1 MVVMETEEFQV
12 VLQAFLEGLLTLL
25 GKVLD
30 LAFSH
35 LEVVGLNQNQEIL
48 VEDPIPS
55 GLLDEGN
62 QASKE
67 DYPFHTETFP
77 FWSPSRGWYQQ
88 PQFYPWSSFGDLNSF
103 NFHSEIWQT
112 KLK

>member
-1 MVVMETEEFQV
+1 MVVLETEEFQV

-55 GLLDEGN
+55 GLLDEG
-62 QASKE
+62 
-67 DYPFHTETFP
+67 
-77 FWSPSRGWYQQ
+77 WYQQ
-88 PQFYPWSSFGDLNSF
+88 PQFYPWSSFGYLNSF

>member
-1 MVVMETEEFQV
+1 MIQQVVVLETEEFQV

-48 VEDPIPS
+48 VEDPIPL

-62 QASKE
+62 QALGRYLEHLVHPAKV
-67 DYPFHTETFP
+67 H
-77 FWSPSRGWYQQ
+77 Q
-88 PQFYPWSSFGDLNSF
+88 
-103 NFHSEIWQT
+103 
-112 KLK
+112 

>member
-1 MVVMETEEFQV
+1 MVVLETEEFQV

-48 VEDPIPS
+48 VEDPIPL

-62 QASKE
+62 QASRRDWEHLVHPAKVL
-67 DYPFHTETFP
+67 
-77 FWSPSRGWYQQ
+77 Q
-88 PQFYPWSSFGDLNSF
+88 
-103 NFHSEIWQT
+103 
-112 KLK
+112 

>member
-1 MVVMETEEFQV
+1 MVVLETEEFQV

-62 QASKE
+62 Q
-67 DYPFHTETFP
+67 
-77 FWSPSRGWYQQ
+77 GWYQQ